1 MKRFFTVIIVCVM
14 VMSCLCSCSDK
25 PVSLEKENAH
35 NKHTSQVFEEKS
47 EEKSEENTLTDS
59 ADSQNYNIVHIEPFS
74 DGLALI
80 HTDVGSGYMAV
91 NGHVK
96 IAPSYVDEGY
106 PIPVYEEASS
116 FSNGLARVKIDG
128 KYGYINTEGELVID
142 AVYQS
147 ADEKF
152 DILAF
157 VKKDGISQYIN
168 AKGEAVY
175 ISTGKEV
182 KIGEFCNGFFWVET
196 VEELISGNVNTIT
209 YYNEKGETAFSIKA
223 ENAGDFSSF
232 TDQGYAIVK
241 IMPPDGQYNT
251 DKDYKMIDRNGE
263 IAEWVFDGVE
273 SDYTTLRPYSQNY
286 YFYTSYYDGSY
297 GAYCYIDF
305 ENKKVYKAPTI
316 YNKHLG
322 KDYYY
327 NSTGFEYDES
337 LFQTAGNII
346 LRDEKIILRLYNIP
360 EFGGANI
367 LEVDYCSY
375 NDKDYFWVYLNNSS
389 GVEFV
394 SLIDIKGNVIIA
406 PTKNIKPYANI
417 NYEIVHFTYDT
428 NTGLCKA
435 RDAENDLFGFIDMSG
450 NWVIQP
456 QYRDVSD
463 FYGEG
468 DNAVAVADHN
478 TIINSK
484 GDIIFT
490 IVSEDEE

>member
-1 MKRFFTVIIVCVM
+1 MDIST
-14 VMSCLCSCSDK
+14 
-25 PVSLEKENAH
+25 
-35 NKHTSQVFEEKS
+35 
-47 EEKSEENTLTDS
+47 
-59 ADSQNYNIVHIEPFS
+59 
-74 DGLALI
+74 
-80 HTDVGSGYMAV
+80 
-91 NGHVK
+91 
-96 IAPSYVDEGY
+96 
-106 PIPVYEEASS
+106 
-116 FSNGLARVKIDG
+116 G
-128 KYGYINTEGELVID
+128 KYGYINTDELVID

-147 ADEKF
+147 ADKSF
-152 DILAF
+152 GTLAL

-209 YYNEKGETAFSIKA
+209 YYNEKVEAAFSIKA

-241 IMPPDGQYNT
+241 IMPLEGQYNT

-263 IAEWVFDGVE
+263 IVEWVFDGVK
-273 SDYTTLRPYSQNY
+273 SDYTTLRPYSRNY
-286 YFYTSYYDGSY
+286 YFYTHYYDGSY
-297 GAYCYIDF
+297 G
-305 ENKKVYKAPTI
+305 
-316 YNKHLG
+316 
-322 KDYYY
+322 DYYY

-346 LRDEKIILRLYNIP
+346 LRDEKIVLRLYNIP

-367 LEVDYCSY
+367 LDVDYCSY
-375 NDKDYFWVYLNNSS
+375 DDKDCFWVYLSNTSW
-389 GVEFV
+389 VRFV
-394 SLIDIKGNVIIA
+394 SLIDIDGNVIIT
-406 PTKNIKPYANI
+406 PTKDYTTFYRSTMHVNEVYFAYNVKA
-417 NYEIVHFTYDT
+417 
-428 NTGLCKA
+428 GLCKA
-435 RDAENDLFGFIDMSG
+435 EDTESGLFGFIDMSG

-463 FYGEG
+463 FYGEV